1 MTNAEPEA
9 GATPQPPAPPRTA
22 AGFARSAGGREW
34 IASGYADVQAVLA
47 DDRFEVAAVA
57 DSGAAPG
64 TITWLRASV
73 SRFATGGEHQRRR
86 ALAVTEL
93 GPLDPQELRA
103 DAHLRA
109 LAALAAAGSSGDRID
124 VMGLLARPVPMA
136 ALAAGLQAA
145 DPAAAAVAV
154 IAAAAAYFG
163 GADEATTQA
172 ADAGV
177 TQLLELLGPAAIDI
191 LVARITLLVQ
201 ACDGT
206 AGLIGEA
213 LRVLQDA
220 PGSGAGWPT
229 DGVLTEVLRFS
240 PPVRLS
246 RRVAR
251 TSGPFAGCPVQA
263 GEVVVG
269 DLDAANAD
277 PAVFDHP
284 GRFDP
289 ARSGPASLTFGY
301 GLRPCPAPQQA
312 LALAAGVVD
321 AVRETCAFV
330 PGQPVEHEP
339 PAALRIPRRLD
350 ATLQ

>member
-1 MTNAEPEA
+1 MTNADPQA
-9 GATPQPPAPPRTA
+9 GAAPPPAAPPAA
-22 AGFARSAGGREW
+22 AGFTRSAAGSEW
-34 IASGYADVQAVLA
+34 IASGYAEVQAILA
-47 DDRFEVAAVA
+47 DGRFEVAAVA
-57 DSGAAPG
+57 DAGAAPG
-64 TITWLRASV
+64 TIAWLRASA
-73 SRFATGGEHQRRR
+73 SRFANGDEHQRRR
-86 ALAVTEL
+86 ALAITEL
-93 GPLDPQELRA
+93 GRLDPRALRA
-103 DAHLRA
+103 DAHQRA
-109 LAALAAAGSSGDRID
+109 LAALAAAGSPGDRID
-124 VMGLLARPVPMA
+124 VMSLLARPVPMA

-145 DPAAAAVAV
+145 DPAAAAVAAM
-154 IAAAAAYFG
+154 AAAAAYFG
-163 GADEATTQA
+163 GADEATTLA
-172 ADAGV
+172 SDAGT
-177 TQLLELLGPAAIDI
+177 TQLLELLGPAATDV

-220 PGSGAGWPT
+220 PGTGASWPT
-229 DGVLTEVLRFS
+229 DGVLTEVLRYS

-251 TSGPFAGCPVQA
+251 TAVQFRGCPVQA
-263 GEVVVG
+263 GDVVVG

-277 PAVFDHP
+277 PAVFEQP

-289 ARSGPASLTFGY
+289 GRPGPASLTFGY

-321 AVRETCAFV
+321 AVRETSAFR
-330 PGQPVEHEP
+330 PGQPIDHEP

-350 ATLQ
+350 VTLR